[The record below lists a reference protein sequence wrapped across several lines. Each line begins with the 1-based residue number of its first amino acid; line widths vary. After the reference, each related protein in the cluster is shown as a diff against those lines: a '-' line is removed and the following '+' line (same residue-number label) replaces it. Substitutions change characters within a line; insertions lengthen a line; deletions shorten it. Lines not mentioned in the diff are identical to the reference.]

1 MTIHTL
7 DKMDIKDEEPILTS
21 PTPPWTDDDKEDKH
35 SIEDLNV
42 ESPGITIC
50 ANCETTTT
58 PLWRRDAGGRTICNA
73 CGLYYKLH
81 LVHRPATMMRTVI
94 KRRKRCSANEK
105 AAQEKN
111 NQRRRSTVA
120 EIEEEAED
128 INISR
133 RRSLSPSY
141 RHVSYHLNN
150 RHIQSSERSSLS
162 NHSNN
167 SSSNNS
173 INNSTSNNSNNV
185 GNSPPSK
192 SFVLPPL
199 YPPSSTSPASYA
211 HSNRYT
217 TKQEADLHVCSNT
230 VDAQREYRNS
240 LQREVTRLSA
250 LLSSTVAKLQSV
262 DEAIAN
268 PVPADQPCHRCN
280 TTINSIHSNSDNY
293 QGDLPQEH
301 QVARSLLSLAHSPP
315 LSNNGSP
322 ESTPQLPI
330 MSPFANRSHRLP
342 PISFCAT
349 PRALPPVSTVP
360 SFLP

>member
-1 MTIHTL
+1 M
-7 DKMDIKDEEPILTS
+7 TS

-42 ESPGITIC
+42 ESAGITIC

-105 AAQEKN
+105 AAQEKS

-120 EIEEEAED
+120 EIEEEAD
-128 INISR
+128 VINISR

-141 RHVSYHLNN
+141 RHVSYHIDHRHNN
-150 RHIQSSERSSLS
+150 QSSERSSLS

-211 HSNRYT
+211 HGNRYT
-217 TKQEADLHVCSNT
+217 IKPETEIHVCSNT
-230 VDAQREYRNS
+230 VDFHREYRNS
-240 LQREVTRLSA
+240 LQREVKRLSA
-250 LLSSTVAKLQSV
+250 LLSSTVARLQNV

-268 PVPADQPCHRCN
+268 PIPADQPCHRCN
-280 TTINSIHSNSDNY
+280 TTINSNNRSNSSCDSY